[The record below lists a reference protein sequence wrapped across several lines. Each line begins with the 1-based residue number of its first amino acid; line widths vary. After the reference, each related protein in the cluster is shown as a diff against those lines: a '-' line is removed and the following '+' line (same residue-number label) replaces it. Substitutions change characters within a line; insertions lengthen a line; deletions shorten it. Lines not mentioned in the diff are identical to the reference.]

1 VLCSQ
6 PLGKR
11 EDMISDMIEQFETY
25 LEMGRNWAA
34 RFEEPKRTQEA
45 IQWAIKQI
53 RVNQWQAELD
63 LKSKYEEELNQA
75 KESARGLRIRMESA
89 IEYTSTASMPDA
101 TRQAILA
108 ILERD

>member
-1 VLCSQ
+1 MLFV
-6 PLGKR
+6 PGKR
-11 EDMISDMIEQFETY
+11 ENMISDMIEQFDTY

-45 IQWAIKQI
+45 VQWAIKQI

-63 LKSKYEEELNQA
+63 LQNKYEEELRQA
-75 KESARGLRIRMESA
+75 KESARRLRVKIESA
-89 IEYTSTASMPDA
+89 IEYVSTAKIPDA
-101 TRQAILA
+101 TREAVLG

>member
-1 VLCSQ
+1 
-6 PLGKR
+6 
-11 EDMISDMIEQFETY
+11 MISDMIEQFETY

-34 RFEEPKRTQEA
+34 RLEEPKRTQEA

-63 LKSKYEEELNQA
+63 LQNKYEEELKQA
-75 KESARGLRIRMESA
+75 KERTRSLRVKIESA
-89 IEYTSTASMPDA
+89 IEYVSTATMPET
-101 TRQAILA
+101 TRQAVLG

>member
-1 VLCSQ
+1 
-6 PLGKR
+6 
-11 EDMISDMIEQFETY
+11 MISDMIEQFETY

-53 RVNQWQAELD
+53 RCNQWQAELD
-63 LKSKYEEELNQA
+63 LQNKHEEELKQA
-75 KESARGLRIRMESA
+75 KESARGLRVKIEST
-89 IEYTSTASMPDA
+89 IEYVSTAAMPDS
-101 TRQAILA
+101 TRQAVLS

>member
-1 VLCSQ
+1 VLCFPS
-6 PLGKR
+6 LGKR

-63 LKSKYEEELNQA
+63 LQNKYEEELKQA
-75 KESARGLRIRMESA
+75 KESARGLRIRIESA
-89 IEYTSTASMPDA
+89 IEYTSTATMPDA